1 MGFIRDPEADNF
13 SSSFGERNEA
23 IGDDI
28 RKGANGA
35 GHNRNQV
42 MARQRMANHLG
53 ANGKHYRDWHRLL
66 TNSSFNLSM
75 TGVDSDF
82 HADRVKDTGD
92 HVAGLATKA
101 GIGAAI
107 VALFAA
113 NDDWPEARAV
123 NE

>member
-1 MGFIRDPEADNF
+1 
-13 SSSFGERNEA
+13 
-23 IGDDI
+23 
-28 RKGANGA
+28 
-35 GHNRNQV
+35 
-42 MARQRMANHLG
+42 
-53 ANGKHYRDWHRLL
+53 
-66 TNSSFNLSM
+66 M